1 MPVSL
6 LWFVGSSTG
15 PTVTPCAS
23 VLAVHH
29 GHVELLLQLTCTE
42 IAGELATSVIGGF
55 FAIQFQGFPGI
66 HRIHFAPR
74 HRSAKR
80 ASWLVAVPCCSGDV
94 FSRRLLGSTKRL
106 RPVPPLNALNAL
118 RHENQEGKRVR
129 KFTVCL
135 YINNH

>member
-29 GHVELLLQLTCTE
+29 GHVELLLQLTCAE
-42 IAGELATSVIGGF
+42 IAGELATSVIGHWWF
-55 FAIQFQGFPGI
+55 FCHSVPG
-66 HRIHFAPR
+66 IHFAPR

-80 ASWLVAVPCCSGDV
+80 ASWLVAVPCCSDV